1 MGAGANLLP
10 IGMYKKLFPD
20 RKLHGTADKRI
31 QLIAANK
38 TRIKQLGTVRLRVHV
53 GNKDKV
59 CLFYVVP
66 DKCRPIFGLPDLT
79 SMRLLTFDIPL
90 EHQWGPNTDNELGM
104 ISSIDSSLTQQMV
117 LNQYP

>member
-1 MGAGANLLP
+1 MVQVQIYCLLVCTKSCSQ
-10 IGMYKKLFPD
+10 IENSN
-20 RKLHGTADKRI
+20 GTADKCI

-79 SMRLLTFDIPL
+79 SMRLLAFDIPL
-90 EHQWGPNTDNELGM
+90 EHQWEP
-104 ISSIDSSLTQQMV
+104 
-117 LNQYP
+117 QY